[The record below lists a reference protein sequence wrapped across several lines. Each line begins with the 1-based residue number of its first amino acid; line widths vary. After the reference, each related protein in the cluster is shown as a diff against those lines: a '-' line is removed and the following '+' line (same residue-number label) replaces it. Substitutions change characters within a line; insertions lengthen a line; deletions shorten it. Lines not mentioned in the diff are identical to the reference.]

1 MTSKIR
7 DFHLVEVGDFCH
19 ELARELFPIC
29 RSLTGPGVRETLAH
43 LKALLPDLAIHE
55 VASGTSAFDW
65 VVPDEWTIRDAYI
78 ADESGIRLVD
88 FRSHNL
94 HIVGYSEP
102 VDIWVDLEEL
112 NNHLYSLPDQPSAI
126 PYVTSYYSR
135 RWGFCLSHQQ
145 RESLKPGRYHVVV
158 DADLKPGVLNYGE
171 LVIPGETKEEIFI
184 STYIC
189 HPSMANNELSGPVV
203 ATALALWASSL
214 ERKKYTYRFVFIP
227 ETIGSIVY
235 LSRNISH
242 LKSHVIAGFNISC
255 IGDDRAYSYLPSR
268 NGNTLSDKAALHVL
282 KHLAPDFARY
292 TWLDRGSDERQYC
305 APGVDLPMATI
316 TRSKYG
322 TYPEYHTSL
331 DDLTVVTP
339 TGLAGG
345 FEALKKAIEAIEYS
359 TKFKVSVLGEPQLGR
374 RGLYPTVSARGS
386 ADAVRGMMNLIS
398 YCDGERSL
406 LEIAD
411 VIGMPIWDVVKLAKP
426 LIENGLLV
434 QQA

>member
-7 DFHLVEVGDFCH
+7 DFHLAEVGDFCH

-43 LKALLPDLAIHE
+43 LKALLPDLTVHE

-78 ADESGIRLVD
+78 ADESGARIVD

-94 HIVGYSEP
+94 HVVGYSEP

-112 NNHLYSLPDQPSAI
+112 DKHLYSLPAQPNAI

-145 RESLKPGRYHVVV
+145 RESLMPGKYHVVV

-171 LVIPGETKEEIFI
+171 LIIPGETKEEIFI

-203 ATALALWASSL
+203 ATALALWVSSL

-227 ETIGSIVY
+227 ETIGSILY
-235 LSRNISH
+235 LSKNISH

-322 TYPEYHTSL
+322 AYPEYHTSL
-331 DDLTVVTP
+331 DDLTLVTP

-345 FEALKKAIEAIEYS
+345 FEVLKKAIEAVEYS
-359 TKFKVSVLGEPQLGR
+359 AKFKVSVLGEPQLGR

-386 ADAVRGMMNLIS
+386 ADAARDMLNLIS

-411 VIGMPIWDVVKLAKP
+411 IIGVPVWDVVKLAEP

-434 QQA
+434 EQA